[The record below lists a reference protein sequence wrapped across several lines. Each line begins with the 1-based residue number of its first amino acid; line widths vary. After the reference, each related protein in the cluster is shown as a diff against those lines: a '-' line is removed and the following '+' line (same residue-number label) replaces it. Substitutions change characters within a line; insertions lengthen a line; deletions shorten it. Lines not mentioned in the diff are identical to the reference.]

1 MVSCGWCILPRRVL
15 ILVPCLQLLKTPP
28 GSNVIHGSKYVML
41 TSKRGVNKSNKWI
54 HSFLSSSVDFFVDA
68 MMVIYMIIVLLI
80 SWSLYINKLMILLLC
95 LFCEY
100 HCWWYVCGLKKNLCL
115 YCGFCHWYG
124 TSWVQDILGCLVIF
138 MSYLIPVNWGL
149 FILVGSPIPSLCSNI
164 GLYPNYVGTL
174 YRSYTFYL
182 M

>member
-1 MVSCGWCILPRRVL
+1 MYLTGSIMYPVKYHNNWARYLFFK
-15 ILVPCLQLLKTPP
+15 LKTKSTCLHITVFYNWCGELWMVYFTQACSDRSSMFTVIEPPP
-28 GSNVIHGSKYVML
+28 GSNVIHGNKYVML

-100 HCWWYVCGLKKNLCL
+100 HCWWYVCGLKKFYVYIVVLAI
-115 YCGFCHWYG
+115 GMAHPEFR
-124 TSWVQDILGCLVIF
+124 IF
-138 MSYLIPVNWGL
+138 WG
-149 FILVGSPIPSLCSNI
+149 V
-164 GLYPNYVGTL
+164 GLYL
-174 YRSYTFYL
+174 CHI
-182 M
+182 